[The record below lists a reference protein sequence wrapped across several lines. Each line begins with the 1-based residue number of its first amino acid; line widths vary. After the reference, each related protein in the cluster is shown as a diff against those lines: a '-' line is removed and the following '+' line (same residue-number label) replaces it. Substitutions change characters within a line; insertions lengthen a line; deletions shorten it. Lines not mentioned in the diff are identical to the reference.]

1 MTLPTVQTHVE
12 RGAAQAEGA
21 PAGADIQ
28 QGSPSRREQ
37 QSWKADGTQPV
48 PTPAPEGPRRGR
60 VIPVGKEPAWPEVQV
75 PSVSP
80 EGPSN
85 SGATD
90 RSAPMSGRKPRSGKR
105 QEIRDPFAFY
115 AYKNHL
121 DELRVFRE
129 ETMRTLR
136 RAELCVWMAI
146 HGCQHKGAA
155 RISQQRIAE
164 VAGIKGRR
172 HVGEAIESLCRK
184 GLLEVLFQGRYR
196 PNGGDEHGLASVYRA
211 YPRPELHL
219 HRPVQQG
226 SKTGATGP
234 EQSDEHIGQAGEG
247 TTQPSPEIEPAKQ
260 SQPL

>member
-1 MTLPTVQTHVE
+1 MTLPTGQTHVE
-12 RGAAQAEGA
+12 RGAVQAEGA
-21 PAGADIQ
+21 PAGVDIQ
-28 QGSPSRREQ
+28 QGSPSRRDQ

-48 PTPAPEGPRRGR
+48 PTPAAQAPRRGR
-60 VIPVGKEPAWPEVQV
+60 VIPVGGEPAWPEVKV
-75 PSVSP
+75 PSGSP

-85 SGATD
+85 SAATA
-90 RSAPMSGRKPRSGKR
+90 RSETAPCRKPRSGKR
-105 QEIRDPFAFY
+105 QEIRDAPAFY

-136 RAELCVWMAI
+136 RRAEVCVWLAI
-146 HGCQHKGAA
+146 HGCQHDGAA

-172 HVGEAIESLCRK
+172 HVGKAIESLCRK

-211 YPRPELHL
+211 YPRPEPRLL
-219 HRPVQQG
+219 RLVQQG
-226 SKTGATGP
+226 SQTGVTGL
-234 EQSDEHIGQAGEG
+234 EQSDEHIGQAGNG
-247 TTQPSPEIEPAKQ
+247 AMKPSPEIEPAK
-260 SQPL
+260 

>member
-28 QGSPSRREQ
+28 QGSPSRRDQ
-37 QSWKADGTQPV
+37 QSWKADSTQPV
-48 PTPAPEGPRRGR
+48 PTPAPEAPRRGR
-60 VIPVGKEPAWPEVQV
+60 VIPVGGEPAWPEVQV
-75 PSVSP
+75 PSGSP
-80 EGPSN
+80 EGPSK
-85 SGATD
+85 SGATA

-105 QEIRDPFAFY
+105 QEIRDPSAFY

-129 ETMRTLR
+129 ETMRTLHR
-136 RAELCVWMAI
+136 RAEVCVWLAI
-146 HGCQHKGAA
+146 HGCQHEGAA

-211 YPRPELHL
+211 YPRPEPRLL
-219 HRPVQQG
+219 RLVQQG

-234 EQSDEHIGQAGEG
+234 EQSDEHIGPAGKG
-247 TTQPSPEIEPAKQ
+247 TTQPSPEIEPPK
-260 SQPL
+260 